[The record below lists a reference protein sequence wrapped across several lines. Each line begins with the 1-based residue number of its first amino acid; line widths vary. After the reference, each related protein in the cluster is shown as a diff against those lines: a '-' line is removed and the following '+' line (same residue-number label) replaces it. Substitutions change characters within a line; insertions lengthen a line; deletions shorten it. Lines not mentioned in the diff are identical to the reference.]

1 MIKLINEAKLKE
13 AYELHDTL
21 NPKLFD
27 LETNKLKPEVQE
39 KLSEIYE
46 EFLKGIDPLTLSV
59 ADVQLV
65 GSNASFN
72 YNDNSDIDLHLI
84 VNFDLNYIDDEILQ
98 SIYND
103 KKNKFNDKY
112 DFEIYGIPVEVYVE
126 DMNSS
131 NATNGRYSIL
141 HGDWVKEPV
150 PVEYDIP
157 DYSKE
162 LDEMK
167 AKVNEVLLSGD
178 TKLIEDIINQI
189 YMDRK
194 NGLELDG
201 EMSIGNLVFK
211 ELRNLGLLDGLR
223 NKYYE
228 LKSNELS
235 LN

>member
-1 MIKLINEAKLKE
+1 MIKLIKEAKLTE

-27 LETNKLKPEVQE
+27 LETNKLKPEVQQ
-39 KLSEIYE
+39 KLLEIFE

-65 GSNASFN
+65 GSNCSFN

-112 DFEIYGIPVEVYVE
+112 DFEIYGIPVEVYIE
-126 DMNSS
+126 DMKST
-131 NATNGRYSIL
+131 NATNGRYSVL

-150 PVEYDIP
+150 PVQYDIP

-167 AKVNEVLLSGD
+167 SKVNEVLLSGD
-178 TKLIEDIINQI
+178 PKIIEDTINQI

-194 NGLELDG
+194 TGLELDG